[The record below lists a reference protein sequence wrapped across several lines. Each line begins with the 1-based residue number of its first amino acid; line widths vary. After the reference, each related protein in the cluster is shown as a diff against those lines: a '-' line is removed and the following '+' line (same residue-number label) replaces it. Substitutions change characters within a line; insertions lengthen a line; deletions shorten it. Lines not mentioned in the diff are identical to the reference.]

1 VKIEILIFWILT
13 GFFAVSAA
21 VYTWLT
27 ELLTGEVEWVGAA
40 GLALCTGLALM
51 IAGYLKATSR
61 RIDPRPED
69 DPLGR
74 IEEHGGEQGHFSP
87 WSWWPLPLAAA
98 GALVF
103 LGAAVGWWVSIIGAA
118 FGVVGLVGWVYEYY
132 RGQHA
137 H

>member
-1 VKIEILIFWILT
+1 MKVSILLFWIL
-13 GFFAVSAA
+13 GAFFGLAAV

-27 ELLTGEVEWVGAA
+27 VLLAGEVEWVGAA
-40 GLALCTGLALM
+40 GLALVTGLAVM
-51 IAGYLKATSR
+51 IAGYLQATAR
-61 RIDPRPED
+61 RLDPGPED
-69 DPLGR
+69 DPLGS
-74 IEEHGGEQGHFSP
+74 IEDAAGDQGHFSP

-103 LGAAVGWWVSIIGAA
+103 LGAAVGWWVSIIGVGI
-118 FGVVGLVGWVYEYY
+118 GVVGLVGWVYEYY